1 MTRAHPAQKAGVSQH
16 AGLGS
21 THTARFPSM
30 FTYTHWPL
38 KTGAHVHSV
47 ARASGRDSTSNAVA
61 GESRDQIGTA
71 EPSRIH
77 SPQTDSHCGRLVT
90 DGGRREVD
98 PHIEP
103 EFVGAHSDPVAE
115 TCQLWTGD
123 EPTPCDNDA
132 THTLVHYDGELQSV
146 AACDE
151 CGEPNDV
158 PDWGRQWSADREE
171 IATDGGQSP
180 ADIAE
185 RIDFADRDPV
195 PLRQAA
201 SALRSAADGL
211 EAHTAREQAADDQP
225 QSDGGFPGW
234 TETESVPLPDQL
246 ACEVPAALVSEL
258 RRLDRQASADGRVV
272 EIEDGLLQVRLSYDI
287 DGGER

>member
-1 MTRAHPAQKAGVSQH
+1 MTKYSNTALNNT
-16 AGLGS
+16 GL
-21 THTARFPSM
+21 T
-30 FTYTHWPL
+30 W
-38 KTGAHVHSV
+38 SV
-47 ARASGRDSTSNAVA
+47 VRASGRDSTSNAVA

-77 SPQTDSHCGRLVT
+77 SPQTDSRCGRLVT

-132 THTLVHYDGELQSV
+132 THTLVHYDGELQWV

-185 RIDFADRDPV
+185 RAPYANGQTHACAPEAD
-195 PLRQAA
+195 
-201 SALRSAADGL
+201 
-211 EAHTAREQAADDQP
+211 E
-225 QSDGGFPGW
+225 
-234 TETESVPLPDQL
+234 
-246 ACEVPAALVSEL
+246 
-258 RRLDRQASADGRVV
+258 
-272 EIEDGLLQVRLSYDI
+272 
-287 DGGER
+287 